1 MIINNKIKTQ
11 VIKLIT
17 DLFGVKYINI
27 NKKIK
32 NIDSI
37 EKVKLV
43 IALEKKFKIELQSAD
58 FKKLQSI
65 SSIINLIIEKNEC

>member
-17 DLFGVKYINI
+17 DLYDVKYINI

-37 EKVKLV
+37 DKVKLV
-43 IALEKKFKIELQSAD
+43 IALEKKFKIELQSED

-65 SSIINLIIEKNEC
+65 NSIINLIIKKNE

>member
-43 IALEKKFKIELQSAD
+43 IALEKKFKIELQSED

-65 SSIINLIIEKNEC
+65 NSIINLIIKKNE

>member
-37 EKVKLV
+37 DKVKLV
-43 IALEKKFKIELQSAD
+43 IALEKKFKIELQSED

-65 SSIINLIIEKNEC
+65 NSIINLIIKKNE